1 MAEMMTTDVR
11 AIMDRSP
18 FDVAAVAD
26 LRELLNRDPSRY
38 RTLREAVA
46 NIKEREQKEKE
57 IKPEAHLR
65 LGVGEV
71 LLGRYNSGLE
81 HLKKAGDQ
89 GMACFFRGLALAN
102 QQRYDQAAAAFA
114 QAAKQGY
121 DAKSAELHRAGAL
134 RRAGQT
140 DEAKKILAELQ
151 KLSGSSGEYH
161 FQQGC
166 LLAAAGELVEASA
179 EFEKTLSLE
188 KDHNGALFEL
198 AYINDLYGNDD
209 LALEYYQRCTDRPPV
224 PLAAWINLGILYEDE
239 MRFRDAEQCYRH
251 VLAHE
256 PNHPRARLFFKDCQ
270 ASKGMYYDE
279 EAERGYT
286 VLKQLHEIPVT
297 DFELSVRSRNC
308 LRKMNIRTLGD
319 LTRTTELA
327 LAFQQEFRRDLARR
341 NQGNDAG
348 QGLAAGDVARRQRT
362 RRPRP
367 PGRAA
372 PGSSPR
378 AAGDPQQADRRPQ
391 PFGASPQVREQAQYP
406 DRRRPAQAHRRR
418 AAGMQELRRDL
429 AQRGSRQAF
438 LAQLETEE
446 RLTPAESRPKE

>member
-26 LRELLNRDPSRY
+26 LREVLNRDPSRY

-46 NIKEREQKEKE
+46 NIKERERKEKE
-57 IKPEAHLR
+57 FRPEAHLR

-89 GMACFFRGLALAN
+89 GMACFFRGLAYAN
-102 QQRYDQAAAAFA
+102 QQRYDQAATAFA
-114 QAAKQGY
+114 QATKEGY

-140 DEAKKILAELQ
+140 DEAKKILAGLE

-179 EFEKTLSLE
+179 EFEKTLGLE

-209 LALEYYQRCTDRPPV
+209 LALESYKRCTDRPPV

-251 VLAHE
+251 VLSHE

-279 EAERGYT
+279 EAEPRMVT
-286 VLKQLHEIPVT
+286 PSSSNCIEISVT
-297 DFELSVRSRNC
+297 DFELSVTQPQLPPQEEHPHARRPDAHH
-308 LRKMNIRTLGD
+308 GD
-319 LTRTTELA
+319 RA
-327 LAFQQEFRRDLARR
+327 PFQQEFRRDLLGRD
-341 NQGNDAG
+341 QGNDAG
-348 QGLAAGDVARRQRT
+348 QRL
-362 RRPRP
+362 
-367 PGRAA
+367 A
-372 PGSSPR
+372 PGHVV
-378 AAGDPQQADRRPQ
+378 G
-391 PFGASPQVREQAQYP
+391 
-406 DRRRPAQAHRRR
+406 
-418 AAGMQELRRDL
+418 
-429 AQRGSRQAF
+429 RQ
-438 LAQLETEE
+438 
-446 RLTPAESRPKE
+446 